1 MLGRG
6 VAGDEAMTSSR
17 ETGFAS
23 GEFTGRNAAAM
34 ATEVGVLSMAM
45 LGTDGGAMNA
55 VSFRRITS
63 RKRVRREG
71 CKGATSMSH
80 THERAQ
86 PVGYSLCAAR
96 CCRD

>member
-34 ATEVGVLSMAM
+34 ATEVGGVI
-45 LGTDGGAMNA
+45 DGDARYRRRCDGCCV
-55 VSFRRITS
+55 VSRDHQS
-63 RKRVRREG
+63 EEGEKRG
-71 CKGATSMSH
+71 
-80 THERAQ
+80 
-86 PVGYSLCAAR
+86 L
-96 CCRD
+96 